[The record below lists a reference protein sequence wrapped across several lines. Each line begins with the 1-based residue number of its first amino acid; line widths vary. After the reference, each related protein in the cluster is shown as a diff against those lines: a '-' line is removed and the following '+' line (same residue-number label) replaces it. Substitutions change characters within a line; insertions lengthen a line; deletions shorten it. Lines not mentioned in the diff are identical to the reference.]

1 MIRTAPAMR
10 LQLQILAKEIVV
22 MFLWPAMRS
31 PERRSRSIPLQRIAV
46 HLRKNRLVLGWRL
59 QFPLRVR
66 KSEPILPLTIQ
77 TLPQN
82 HWLQDLEPCP
92 FGAMSLF
99 AGRRAFVR
107 PLVPLT
113 QSLPAQTPARSV
125 ELTRGRGLDERQL
138 PMAAFSDL
146 STDQKRRSIFYRKAR
161 QYAATKPSTVLI
173 ARKPGEV
180 RRLGRWVAHRPFPLV
195 PLSVQKP
202 QLLQCPS
209 QGLSASNLAQ

>member
-10 LQLQILAKEIVV
+10 VQLQILAKEIVV

-31 PERRSRSIPLQRIAV
+31 PERRSRSIPLRIAV

-77 TLPQN
+77 TAPQN
-82 HWLQDLEPCP
+82 HWLQNLEPCP

-99 AGRRAFVR
+99 ANYRVFVP

-113 QSLPAQTPARSV
+113 QSLRAQ
-125 ELTRGRGLDERQL
+125 
-138 PMAAFSDL
+138 
-146 STDQKRRSIFYRKAR
+146 
-161 QYAATKPSTVLI
+161 
-173 ARKPGEV
+173 
-180 RRLGRWVAHRPFPLV
+180 
-195 PLSVQKP
+195 
-202 QLLQCPS
+202 
-209 QGLSASNLAQ
+209 